1 MSVTLRIVVESVDD
15 TSQKIL
21 SREVIKDTP
30 IKPVESIIDLGF
42 RHQEQ
47 IDILQKV
54 QDALLNQQSQF
65 LEEKYDACPKCG
77 NKITRRGFKKS
88 EFHSVFTD
96 HKVGTRKL
104 HCTHCDFR

>member
-15 TSQKIL
+15 ISQKIL

-30 IKPVESIIDLGF
+30 IKPVESIIDLRF

-54 QDALLNQQSQF
+54 QDGSGIIRLSNKF
-65 LEEKYDACPKCG
+65 LVFFDIIFSKLDLTNSTNGSCH
-77 NKITRRGFKKS
+77 NKP
-88 EFHSVFTD
+88 
-96 HKVGTRKL
+96 
-104 HCTHCDFR
+104 DFLWSLCRYSF